1 MPDPAFFTLSML
13 NDSIDLNQV
22 RRVLVIKLRHHGDVL
37 LTSPVF
43 SALKQQAPQLEI
55 DALVYRDTQDMLSL
69 HPAISQLH
77 TIDRNWKKL
86 GLFGQLK
93 AELGLLSVLRQR
105 HYDLV
110 ITLTEHKRGAWLVRL
125 LSPRWSVGPDGPYG
139 KMFRKSF
146 THRYLQVPGNRRHTI
161 EIHLDALRRIGVY
174 PAEQQ
179 RQLTLV
185 AGHNAEATLAAK
197 LEQQGLQ
204 AGQYIL
210 VHPTSRWLFKSWTVE
225 NMAALIN
232 TLQQRGQRVLLTA
245 APSPDEMAMLADIQS
260 RLSVPAASLAG
271 QLSLKEL
278 AAAIDNARL
287 YIGVDSVPMH
297 IASAMKT
304 PCVALFGPSGDIEW
318 GPWQVPHRVVAA
330 RVPCRPCGNAGCG
343 GGWNSECLNLIS
355 LQQVMDAVDAVL
367 GETA

>member
-1 MPDPAFFTLSML
+1 MPDPAFFTQSML
-13 NDSIDLNQV
+13 NDFIDLNQV

-55 DALVYRDTQDMLSL
+55 DALVYRDTQEMLSL

-93 AELGLLSVLRQR
+93 AELGLLSALRQR

-125 LSPRWSVGPDGPYG
+125 LSPRWSVGPDGRYG
-139 KMFRKSF
+139 KLFRNSF

-174 PAEQQ
+174 PAAEQ

-185 AGHNAEATLAAK
+185 PGHNAEATLAAK

-210 VHPTSRWLFKSWTVE
+210 VHPTSRWLFKSWTAE

-245 APSPDEMAMLADIQS
+245 APSPDEMAMLAAIQS
-260 RLSVPAASLAG
+260 RLSMPAASLAG

-318 GPWQVPHRVVAA
+318 GPWQVPHRVVTAS
-330 RVPCRPCGNAGCG
+330 VPCRPCGNAGCG